1 MISEAIS
8 SCVLNS
14 SGSWSLHTNSINVIF
29 FDGLNCLV
37 LRVASSLDAFR
48 AYPSVRSCPACFITT
63 GTPEAPEYRSSR
75 TRYSF
80 HSDNNAPSRYHTN
93 CLAYLRNLRF
103 LEVQLPFKEIKLRP
117 CLFICMEWTIPS
129 SFPYRR
135 RPACYLFFKR
145 TSLDF
150 SELTIPIFLTFA
162 R

>member
-1 MISEAIS
+1 MKISEAIS

-48 AYPSVRSCPACFITT
+48 TYPSVRSCPACFITT

-93 CLAYLRNLRF
+93 CLAYI
-103 LEVQLPFKEIKLRP
+103 IK
-117 CLFICMEWTIPS
+117 T
-129 SFPYRR
+129 
-135 RPACYLFFKR
+135 YLFVLCGLYHHPSFEGDQR
-145 TSLDF
+145 VNH
-150 SELTIPIFLTFA
+150 FLL
-162 R
+162 